1 MAQHYVT
8 SADGT
13 RIAVY
18 ESGNPDGPTIV
29 AVHGYPDNH
38 GVWDGLARQLGY
50 RYRFVSYDVR
60 GCGESD
66 KPSGRNAYRLRR
78 LREDLTA
85 VLDDVSPSAPVHLLA
100 HDWGS
105 IQSWDSVLSPDLAPR
120 FASYVSISGPSLD
133 HAALWLRNLPQ
144 HPKDGLKQL
153 LHSYY
158 IFAFQLPLLPERL
171 WKSGVL
177 DRLLPR
183 DAARTEADKLNGL
196 QLYRA
201 NMLGALTRP
210 LPRTTGVPVLVVA
223 PQDDAFVSVALATG
237 APVPYVPNLTTEV
250 VPGEHWVVNQDPET
264 IGRIVDQYLRTV
276 APQPT
281 RG

>member
-1 MAQHYVT
+1 MSYHFVT

-18 ESGNPDGPTIV
+18 EAGDPDGPTIV

-38 GVWDGLARQLGY
+38 SVWDGLARQLGY

-66 KPSGRNAYRLRR
+66 KPSGRNAYRMKR

-85 VLDDVSPSAPVHLLA
+85 VLDDVSPSAPVHLLG

-105 IQSWDSVLSPDLAPR
+105 IQAWDSVLSVDLAPR

-133 HAALWLRNLPQ
+133 HGALWLRNLSK
-144 HPKDGLKQL
+144 HPRAGLNQA
-153 LHSYY
+153 LHSWYLLG
-158 IFAFQLPLLPERL
+158 FQLPLLPERL
-171 WKSGVL
+171 VKLGVL

-183 DAARTEADKLNGL
+183 DAARTDADKLNGL

-210 LPRTTGVPVLVVA
+210 LPRTTHVPVLVIA
-223 PQDDAFVSVALATG
+223 PRDDAFVSVPLATE
-237 APVPYVPNLTTEV
+237 APVGYVPKLTAEV
-250 VPGEHWVVNQDPET
+250 VPGEHWVIKQNPEL
-264 IGRIVDQYLRTV
+264 IGRLVDQYIRSV
-276 APQPT
+276 
-281 RG
+281 G